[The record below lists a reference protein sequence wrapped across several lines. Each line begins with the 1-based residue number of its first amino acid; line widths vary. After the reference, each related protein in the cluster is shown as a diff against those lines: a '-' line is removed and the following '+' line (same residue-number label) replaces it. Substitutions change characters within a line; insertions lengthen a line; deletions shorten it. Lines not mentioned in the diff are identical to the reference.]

1 MPLPAGYLCPSKER
15 DGSASESH
23 EEKRRVGE
31 QGNDTVAA
39 ADLLAAD
46 AEVVTPEGVS
56 AGAEFLAAMRVWPG
70 LDNLD
75 ISVRDRVITEEAA
88 VFVARATRVFSWKE
102 SGEIAYEQAA
112 EARATIDAGQV
123 IKLELL

>member
-1 MPLPAGYLCPSKER
+1 
-15 DGSASESH
+15 
-23 EEKRRVGE
+23 
-31 QGNDTVAA
+31 
-39 ADLLAAD
+39 
-46 AEVVTPEGVS
+46 
-56 AGAEFLAAMRVWPG
+56 MRVWPG
-70 LDNLD
+70 LDSLD

-88 VFVARATRVFSWKE
+88 VFVSRATRVFSWKE